1 MSSWEE
7 IVMTFKKIVVGL
19 DQSFKDSMVFAR
31 ALEQA
36 RTHVSQMLIVHTLKY
51 DRETPA
57 TITSGVTSGNHTD
70 DARDMYA
77 MLQRR
82 QQTRIKQASEKAH
95 DWLEMYFQQAIAKGI
110 PTQLDCRASEP
121 GLWLCE
127 VAQRWGADLIVIGH
141 RDHQGLKSVGTD
153 SVTQYVLQ
161 HSPCSVLV
169 VNGVPNVP
177 EHQPLSE
184 LNQINQHE
192 QLKKQALVKSPRTA
206 AQGILESQRFRI

>member
-1 MSSWEE
+1 
-7 IVMTFKKIVVGL
+7 MTFKKIVVGL

-36 RTHVSQMLIVHTLKY
+36 KPHISTMMMIHTLKY
-51 DRETPA
+51 DRES
-57 TITSGVTSGNHTD
+57 ISMGIGQHSD
-70 DARDMYA
+70 DAHDMYS

-82 QQTRIKQASEKAH
+82 QQTRIEQATTKAH

-110 PTQLDCRASEP
+110 PTQIDCRASEP

-141 RDHQGLKSVGTD
+141 RENQGLKSVGSD

-161 HSPCSVLV
+161 HACCSVLV
-169 VNGVPNVP
+169 VNGIA
-177 EHQPLSE
+177 PLQE
-184 LNQINQHE
+184 LNQINQQE
-192 QLKKQALVKSPRTA
+192 QLSKENLRKTVRTPA
-206 AQGILESQRFRI
+206 EGRLASQMFKV